1 MYEQLSELSQLL
13 KQANQAPAAD
23 GRLVVSQNPDAPL
36 PPASAG
42 ERSGPTPPRAD
53 WLARV
58 DAGLGALRR
67 AVRRA
72 AAYAGD
78 TGGLDRTIAVLRQA
92 RLAESRGDS
101 RVADILLT
109 EALNAMN
116 GTE

>member
-1 MYEQLSELSQLL
+1 MPPAQTPGRPSSQCAG
-13 KQANQAPAAD
+13 KANQ
-23 GRLVVSQNPDAPL
+23 G
-36 PPASAG
+36 
-42 ERSGPTPPRAD
+42 
-53 WLARV
+53 
-58 DAGLGALRR
+58 LRR